1 MERCHLLAIQVS
13 HIFHY
18 LTEGSVI
25 HVHVRDIDET
35 GQLIF
40 LAKFPCLLGADFN
53 AGLAVNYDDS
63 CSCGAD
69 CLFHFSHEIK
79 ITRCINNIDL
89 VSFPLNGDHGG
100 TDREMTFLFFFT
112 VIAEGI
118 AVIYLAHTGGD
129 TGQISKGFCKTG
141 LATAAMAQ

>member
-1 MERCHLLAIQVS
+1 MKRCHLLAVQVG

-18 LTEGSVI
+18 LTKRSVI
-25 HVHVRDIDET
+25 HVHVGNIDET
-35 GQLIF
+35 GQLVF
-40 LAKFPCLLGADFN
+40 FAKLPCLLRADFN
-53 AGLAVNYDDS
+53 ARLAVNYYDG
-63 CSCGAD
+63 CSCGTD

-141 LATAAMAQ
+141 LATASMAQ